1 MTPRPAWSTPPH
13 RWLSAPGAELSR
25 FARFVA
31 FQAKLWRFCAR
42 RLNENNLFAMSAA
55 LSFQT
60 IFALIPTLVLALLA
74 AGALGVLEDS
84 KTSLR
89 QFLQASGF
97 AEIVAVQE
105 LDGPA
110 AEAPEASPPRPSDA
124 PAPAVVGAARPDGD
138 AAHGTRD
145 EATSTAPGAERR
157 VINVAD
163 EIERVVTA
171 VQGKLTF
178 ERIGPVGALL
188 FIWTALSLLSTMES
202 SLNRVFGAPRNRS
215 VWRRVLLYWSTMTL
229 GPVLLAAAIFIGRR
243 AVTSVEGMPA
253 LSVVVSVLGW
263 VGPTLVGVFV
273 LAAVYMLLP
282 NQRVSAQ
289 TAVGGALAAVL
300 LWLVARWGFAL
311 YVERFVVKGNLY
323 GILGVLPLF
332 FLWLNLSWLI
342 FLFGAELAYTTANL
356 KRMEQVE
363 DDAVIVLTTA
373 DALAAAVAVAR
384 PYGAGAGPVALEQI
398 IEATGLS
405 NTAVRRLVERLATD
419 GVLCSV
425 RGEALDRYVLARPAA
440 HIRIGDVLAIGA
452 ANGRGSAP
460 TRDSVTPLLDR
471 VTRRLHASVA
481 DLTLADVLADDE
493 SRPDRRANDHPG
505 EQPL

>member
-1 MTPRPAWSTPPH
+1 MKPPTASSTAPH

-25 FARFVA
+25 VARFVA

-105 LDGPA
+105 LDGA
-110 AEAPEASPPRPSDA
+110 TAPPEDA
-124 PAPAVVGAARPDGD
+124 PADGAAGAGPPAAVD
-138 AAHGTRD
+138 AQRLARD
-145 EATSTAPGAERR
+145 APRGATTTAPAGANAERR

-171 VQGKLTF
+171 VQSKLTF
-178 ERIGPVGALL
+178 ERIGPIGALL

-243 AVTSVEGMPA
+243 AIHSVEGMPV
-253 LSVVVSVLGW
+253 LSAVVSVLGW

-282 NQRVSAQ
+282 NQRVSPQ
-289 TAVGGALAAVL
+289 TAVGGALVAVL
-300 LWLVARWGFAL
+300 LWLVARWAFAL

-356 KRMEQVE
+356 KRMGQVE
-363 DDAVIVLTTA
+363 ENELIVLTTA

-384 PYGAGAGPVALEQI
+384 PYDAGAGPVALEQI

-405 NTAVRRLVERLATD
+405 NAAVRRLVERLRAD
-419 GVLCSV
+419 GVLCAVHSE
-425 RGEALDRYVLARPAA
+425 GLDRYVLARPAA
-440 HIRIGDVLAIGA
+440 HIRVGDVLAIGA
-452 ANGRGSAP
+452 ANGRGTGPA
-460 TRDSVTPLLDR
+460 RGGVTPLLDR
-471 VTRRLHASVA
+471 VAQRLRASVD
-481 DLTLADVLADDE
+481 DLTLADMLAEADTTPA
-493 SRPDRRANDHPG
+493 RHAANRTGDRHA
-505 EQPL
+505 